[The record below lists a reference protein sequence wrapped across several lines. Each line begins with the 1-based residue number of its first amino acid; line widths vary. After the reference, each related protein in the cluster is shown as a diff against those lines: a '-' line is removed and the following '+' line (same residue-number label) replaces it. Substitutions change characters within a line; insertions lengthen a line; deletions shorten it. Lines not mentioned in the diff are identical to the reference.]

1 MPQGPWNHR
10 SASSTRDPGQSN
22 ESRRLGLNVLDTVVL
37 VVATAFAV
45 AGVGGLILDQIQASR
60 AEGRRLTDDLGW
72 TLLWALGL
80 SVLFIA
86 AWLLGR

>member
-1 MPQGPWNHR
+1 
-10 SASSTRDPGQSN
+10 
-22 ESRRLGLNVLDTVVL
+22 VLDTIVL
-37 VVATAFAV
+37 VVAATFAV
-45 AGVGGLILDQIQASR
+45 AGVGGLILDQIRASR

-86 AWLLGR
+86 AWLSGR

>member
-1 MPQGPWNHR
+1 LG
-10 SASSTRDPGQSN
+10 RD
-22 ESRRLGLNVLDTVVL
+22 VLDTVVL
-37 VVATAFAV
+37 VVATALVV
-45 AGVGGLILDQIQASR
+45 AGAVGLILDQIRASR

>member
-1 MPQGPWNHR
+1 MQ
-10 SASSTRDPGQSN
+10 
-22 ESRRLGLNVLDTVVL
+22 TVVL

-45 AGVGGLILDQIQASR
+45 AGVGGLILDQIRASR
-60 AEGRRLTDDLGW
+60 AEGRRLTDDLEW

-86 AWLLGR
+86 AWLSGR

>member
-1 MPQGPWNHR
+1 M
-10 SASSTRDPGQSN
+10 
-22 ESRRLGLNVLDTVVL
+22 LDTVVL

-45 AGVGGLILDQIQASR
+45 AGVGGLILDQILASR

-86 AWLLGR
+86 AWLSGR

>member
-1 MPQGPWNHR
+1 M
-10 SASSTRDPGQSN
+10 
-22 ESRRLGLNVLDTVVL
+22 LDTVVL

-45 AGVGGLILDQIQASR
+45 AGVGGLILDQIRASR
-60 AEGRRLTDDLGW
+60 AEGRRFTDDLGW

-86 AWLLGR
+86 AWLSGR

>member
-1 MPQGPWNHR
+1 MMDRLARFEIRAVGWVQALG
-10 SASSTRDPGQSN
+10 RD
-22 ESRRLGLNVLDTVVL
+22 VLDTVVL

-45 AGVGGLILDQIQASR
+45 AGVGGLILHQIRAAR
-60 AEGRRLTDDLGW
+60 AEGRRFTDDLGW

-86 AWLLGR
+86 GWLSGR

>member
-1 MPQGPWNHR
+1 MRG
-10 SASSTRDPGQSN
+10 
-22 ESRRLGLNVLDTVVL
+22 SRRSRGWGSDVLDTVVL

-45 AGVGGLILDQIQASR
+45 AGVGGLILDQLRESR

>member
-1 MPQGPWNHR
+1 LG
-10 SASSTRDPGQSN
+10 RD
-22 ESRRLGLNVLDTVVL
+22 VLDTVVL
-37 VVATAFAV
+37 VVATALVV
-45 AGVGGLILDQIQASR
+45 AGAGGLILDQIRAAR

-86 AWLLGR
+86 AWLSGR

>member
-1 MPQGPWNHR
+1 M
-10 SASSTRDPGQSN
+10 
-22 ESRRLGLNVLDTVVL
+22 LDTVIL

-45 AGVGGLILDQIQASR
+45 AGVGGLILDQVRAAR
-60 AEGRRLTDDLGW
+60 AEGRRFTDDLGL

-86 AWLLGR
+86 AWLLGRTSDRHLWRQISDGG

>member
-1 MPQGPWNHR
+1 LG
-10 SASSTRDPGQSN
+10 RDVQ
-22 ESRRLGLNVLDTVVL
+22 TVVL

-45 AGVGGLILDQIQASR
+45 AGVGGLILDQIRASR
-60 AEGRRLTDDLGW
+60 AEGRRLTDDLEW

-86 AWLLGR
+86 AWLSGR

>member
-1 MPQGPWNHR
+1 
-10 SASSTRDPGQSN
+10 
-22 ESRRLGLNVLDTVVL
+22 L

-45 AGVGGLILDQIQASR
+45 AGVGGLILDQVRAAR
-60 AEGRRLTDDLGW
+60 AEGRRFTDELGW

-86 AWLLGR
+86 AWLLGADPIGTFGGKSLMEVERGEDGGMALERRRCL